1 MTDIFFKALY
11 TIQFLCKVAW
21 LPKYT
26 KLIYK
31 TWGTEFFI
39 VVVLT
44 KNIIYFAKQLR
55 VVSWSACW
63 NKKGCLPF

>member
-31 TWGTEFFI
+31 TWGTEFFG
-39 VVVLT
+39 T
-44 KNIIYFAKQLR
+44 DKEYNIL
-55 VVSWSACW
+55 C
-63 NKKGCLPF
+63 